1 MRGKN
6 RRRVTHAGIRKRG
19 QLCAAVVLRNARWR
33 RICIAVAKLLGER
46 VAVPLPA
53 ANVRKADGGAC
64 PSRRYFDPREDDM
77 TLARPCAAMMLGL
90 TVLLATSA
98 LARDDGRYANSPL
111 KPWFESLHSE
121 FGQCCSDADGYVV
134 ADVDWESDKGRY
146 RVHLDGEWVLV
157 PEGAVITEPNKI
169 GRTMVWKHYIDGH
182 PRVRCF
188 MPGSMT

>member
-1 MRGKN
+1 MRLA
-6 RRRVTHAGIRKRG
+6 R
-19 QLCAAVVLRNARWR
+19 LCAAA
-33 RICIAVAKLLGER
+33 
-46 VAVPLPA
+46 LP
-53 ANVRKADGGAC
+53 
-64 PSRRYFDPREDDM
+64 
-77 TLARPCAAMMLGL
+77 GL
-90 TVLLATSA
+90 MALLATSA

-121 FGQCCSDADGYVV
+121 YGQCCSDADGYVV

-146 RVHLDGEWVLV
+146 RVHLDGEWVVV
-157 PEGAVITEPNKI
+157 PDGAVITEPNKI